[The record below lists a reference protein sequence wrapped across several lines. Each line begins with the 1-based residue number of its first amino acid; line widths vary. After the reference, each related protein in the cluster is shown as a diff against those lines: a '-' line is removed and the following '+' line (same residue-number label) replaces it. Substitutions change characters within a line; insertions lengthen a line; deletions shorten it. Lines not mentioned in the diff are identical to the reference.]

1 MIIGISPRNAGKR
14 YLVAQIN
21 AMPTLDPQTAIRPA
35 NDIDLA
41 EEVAWSII
49 EQRRWVATPQL
60 LFALKALAA
69 EELAGKQ

>member
-1 MIIGISPRNAGKR
+1 
-14 YLVAQIN
+14 
-21 AMPTLDPQTAIRPA
+21 MPTLDPQTAIRPA
-35 NDIDLA
+35 NDIDIA

-49 EQRRWVATPQL
+49 EQRKWTATPQL

>member
-14 YLVAQIN
+14 YSGPRN
-21 AMPTLDPQTAIRPA
+21 AMPSLDPQTAIRLA

-49 EQRRWVATPQL
+49 EQRKWVATPQL